1 MQPTLH
7 NRFTSNIAK
16 DGKKSGEREKLAI
29 WLQETYLSP
38 LSPLVNRLKKKS
50 TLQLLKKLKWNNTP
64 QTLLL
69 IPKPTMSD
77 VWKTQD
83 KPLIILGNAKTIQ
96 NRGLISPA
104 ISNNKTANKQ
114 LLKKRCQIS
123 N

>member
-77 VWKTQD
+77 V
-83 KPLIILGNAKTIQ
+83 
-96 NRGLISPA
+96 
-104 ISNNKTANKQ
+104 
-114 LLKKRCQIS
+114 
-123 N
+123 